1 MACYCMIWS
10 DATELASWRTQ
21 THGGSLRA
29 RTAVKSVQVHSALD
43 LRRDGSTKTP
53 QPNDFLSVF
62 FDIEG
67 PPMMIMWLK
76 TVVHSGG
83 GKWSLIIDMSAGEHS
98 AREAP
103 TWAMSS

>member
-1 MACYCMIWS
+1 MLLHDMVRRDRARAAADSNSRRI
-10 DATELASWRTQ
+10 T
-21 THGGSLRA
+21 A
-29 RTAVKSVQVHSALD
+29 RTAVKSVQVPSALD